1 MTVAFVDW
9 FVDGVGA
16 PPDSLHL
23 AQAFEI
29 AVCRVEEAAASA
41 VDPIRSLSN
50 LATSS
55 SRKASREML
64 LQLGYTDDQI
74 RVVRR
79 LLAGSTERWPGLMRL
94 YASGEALEGAHRR
107 YVIRQLRS
115 FQALAVQRQTSS
127 PE

>member
-1 MTVAFVDW
+1 MTVAFVEW
-9 FVDGVGA
+9 FADGVGA

-29 AVCRVEEAAASA
+29 AVCRVEEAAGLA
-41 VDPIRSLSN
+41 VDPIRSMSN
-50 LATSS
+50 RATSG

-79 LLAGSTERWPGLMRL
+79 LLAGSTERWPGLLRL
-94 YASGEALEGAHRR
+94 YVRGEVLDGPYRR
-107 YVIRQLRS
+107 YVLRQLGS
-115 FQALAVQRQTSS
+115 FQALAA
-127 PE
+127 